1 MSTVKRVY
9 VEKKPDYAVK
19 AKELHDEI
27 KNYLNID
34 AEYVRVLVRYDIENL
49 SEETYKKAL
58 VTVFS
63 EPPIDMIYEG
73 DNLPMADTDKVFS
86 VEFLPGQFDQRADS
100 AEQCVKLLNEDEDP
114 IIKTA
119 TTYIL
124 SGNVTDEQLK
134 AVMEYCINP
143 VDSRACGMEIPE
155 TLVTEYEEPADVI
168 VFDGFKD
175 MTEDKL
181 KELYDS
187 LGLAMTFKDFLH
199 IQKYFK
205 GEEKRDPSMTEI
217 RVLDTYWSDHCRHT
231 TFSTE
236 LTNVEFDDGD
246 YKDMLEKTFDA
257 YRAEMKEMYKD
268 RDDKFICLMDIAL
281 MGMKQL
287 KAAGKL
293 DDMEVSDEI
302 NAGTYRP
309 KDSEL
314 PEGQLTGEDV
324 VTADSI
330 TEDQVVDYIL
340 AKHPNITGCFAANG
354 DSVKLAVDGL
364 ERNKMEKKVKV
375 IGFDANDDGIQ
386 DLKDGK
392 VNGLIVQNPFGM
404 GYATVVAAARA
415 SLNMGNEAVVNTGYT
430 WVTKKNLKTD
440 EVQKILYSK

>member
-143 VDSRACGMEIPE
+143 VDSRETDEKKPE
-155 TLVTEYEEPADVI
+155 TLVMDYEEPADVAI
-168 VFDGFKD
+168 FDGFQS
-175 MTEDKL
+175 MSEEDL
-181 KELYDS
+181 RTLYES
-187 LGLAMTFKDFLH
+187 LNLAMTFQDFKH
-199 IQKYFK
+199 IQNYFA
-205 GEEKRDPSMTEI
+205 GEEKRDPSVTEI

-231 TFSTE
+231 TFLTE
-236 LTNVEFDDGD
+236 
-246 YKDMLEKTFDA
+246 
-257 YRAEMKEMYKD
+257 
-268 RDDKFICLMDIAL
+268 
-281 MGMKQL
+281 
-287 KAAGKL
+287 
-293 DDMEVSDEI
+293 
-302 NAGTYRP
+302 
-309 KDSEL
+309 
-314 PEGQLTGEDV
+314 
-324 VTADSI
+324 
-330 TEDQVVDYIL
+330 
-340 AKHPNITGCFAANG
+340 
-354 DSVKLAVDGL
+354 
-364 ERNKMEKKVKV
+364 
-375 IGFDANDDGIQ
+375 
-386 DLKDGK
+386 
-392 VNGLIVQNPFGM
+392 
-404 GYATVVAAARA
+404 
-415 SLNMGNEAVVNTGYT
+415 
-430 WVTKKNLKTD
+430 
-440 EVQKILYSK
+440 

>member
-143 VDSRACGMEIPE
+143 VDSRCCSSRSF
-155 TLVTEYEEPADVI
+155 T
-168 VFDGFKD
+168 
-175 MTEDKL
+175 
-181 KELYDS
+181 S
-187 LGLAMTFKDFLH
+187 CAMM
-199 IQKYFK
+199 
-205 GEEKRDPSMTEI
+205 P
-217 RVLDTYWSDHCRHT
+217 
-231 TFSTE
+231 
-236 LTNVEFDDGD
+236 
-246 YKDMLEKTFDA
+246 
-257 YRAEMKEMYKD
+257 
-268 RDDKFICLMDIAL
+268 
-281 MGMKQL
+281 
-287 KAAGKL
+287 
-293 DDMEVSDEI
+293 
-302 NAGTYRP
+302 P
-309 KDSEL
+309 
-314 PEGQLTGEDV
+314 
-324 VTADSI
+324 
-330 TEDQVVDYIL
+330 
-340 AKHPNITGCFAANG
+340 
-354 DSVKLAVDGL
+354 
-364 ERNKMEKKVKV
+364 
-375 IGFDANDDGIQ
+375 
-386 DLKDGK
+386 
-392 VNGLIVQNPFGM
+392 
-404 GYATVVAAARA
+404 AAASRRRIWCSRHA
-415 SLNMGNEAVVNTGYT
+415 MPSDMYRQRPRHGRG
-430 WVTKKNLKTD
+430 KNPIP
-440 EVQKILYSK
+440 VC